1 MKEQGAGGRGQGAE
15 GKEPYAP
22 KPIGRAAWGLGR
34 VCVLGCIL
42 SLTLLLCFNGVKPV
56 WAHDPAHQSADILK
70 AIGFDQHLNALAP
83 LVAQFTDE
91 HGQRVQLRN
100 YFQGKPVILLLGYF
114 QCPNLCPLERE
125 GLVHGLQQVKFT
137 AGQDFDVVMISIDPK
152 ETPATAT
159 KAKQQS
165 VATYARPGTEQGWHF
180 LTGDHAAID
189 LVADAVGFRY
199 AYDPAQQEYAHPSG
213 VVIATP
219 TGKIARYLF
228 GIEYAPFDLR
238 LGLVE
243 ASANQIGT
251 PVDQFLLL
259 CFHYNPATGKYTTFI
274 MNLLRFAGLATT
286 VLLGLFVWILFRR
299 ELTPKVVTS
308 L

>member
-1 MKEQGAGGRGQGAE
+1 MKQQGAGSKEQEARGG
-15 GKEPYAP
+15 GPYAP
-22 KPIGRAAWGLGR
+22 KQLGRGVCGVWR
-34 VCVLGCIL
+34 VCVLCCML
-42 SLTLLLCFNGVKPV
+42 SLALLLSFNGVKPA

-70 AIGFDQHLNALAP
+70 AIGFDQHLDALVPLIAP
-83 LVAQFTDE
+83 FTDE
-91 HGQRVQLRN
+91 NGQRVQLRD
-100 YFQGKPVILLLGYF
+100 YFKGKPVILLLGYF

-152 ETPATAT
+152 ETPAAAT

-165 VATYARPGTEQGWHF
+165 VDTYARPGSEKGWHF
-180 LTGDHAAID
+180 LTGDHATID
-189 LVADAVGFRY
+189 LVADALGFRY
-199 AYDPAQQEYAHPSG
+199 AYDLAQQEYAHPSG

-259 CFHYNPATGKYTTFI
+259 CFHYNPVTGKYTTFI
-274 MNLLRFAGLATT
+274 MNLLRFAGLVTT
-286 VLLGLFVWILFRR
+286 VIMGLVVWILLRR
-299 ELTPKVVTS
+299 ERAPGLAS
-308 L
+308 G